1 MVLSDDVEGHLD
13 VGNEHVPVPDVDTE
27 LVLQGL
33 VDVYAGVDV
42 DVAALIPPV
51 GVEGNGHSLSDLR
64 TTFQRSG
71 STLLRVRWTH
81 LMMRLANRPGCLRVD
96 VRDGG
101 FRCVWERGD
110 SRTWAQWL
118 EHAECQPQLV

>member
-1 MVLSDDVEGHLD
+1 MVLSDDVESHLD
-13 VGNEHVPVPDVDTE
+13 VGNEHVLVLYVDTE

-42 DVAALIPPV
+42 DVATLVTPV
-51 GVEGNGHSLSDLR
+51 GVEGNGHSLNGLR

-71 STLLRVRWTH
+71 STLFRVRWTH

-101 FRCVWERGD
+101 FRCVWGKRD
-110 SRTWAQWL
+110 SRIWVQSS
-118 EHAECQPQLV
+118 EHAECQSQLV